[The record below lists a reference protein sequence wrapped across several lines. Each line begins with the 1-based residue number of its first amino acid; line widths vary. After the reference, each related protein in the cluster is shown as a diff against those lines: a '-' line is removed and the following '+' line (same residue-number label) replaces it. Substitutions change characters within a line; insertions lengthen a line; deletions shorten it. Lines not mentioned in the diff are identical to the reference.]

1 MKSMKYIDAVDYKLE
16 LGNLESS
23 SFGQLLEKYA
33 LNKKVIIVDENTH
46 EHCLPFLIT
55 TFEELSKAE
64 VILLPPGEDN
74 KQMEIVF
81 HVWEALT
88 EYEISRSD
96 LIINLGG
103 GMMTDMGG
111 FIASCYKRGLD
122 FIHVP
127 TSLLGMVDA
136 SIGGKTGINLGHFKN
151 QIGLFSNPI
160 AVFIDPKFLATL
172 PENELYSGY
181 AEMLK
186 HAFISSESLL
196 ERIIDQM
203 KNKEEFSIDL
213 IYDCILVKNEIVNR
227 DPLEKGERKILNFGH
242 TIGHVVEGY
251 FMDSLQISHGHS
263 VAIGMV
269 MESFLSMKAGK
280 LSVEKYK
287 EVEALLTSIYPLPK
301 LTDVGIQKMTAMLIN
316 DKKNKEGKILCCL
329 LNEIGKCTYDNVV
342 EEKLFMEVFMHF
354 KNLQIN
360 MN

>member
-1 MKSMKYIDAVDYKLE
+1 MKYIDAVDYKLE
-16 LGNLESS
+16 LGRLESS
-23 SFGQLLEKYA
+23 SFGQLLERYSSSQKI
-33 LNKKVIIVDENTH
+33 IIVDENTH
-46 EHCLPFLIT
+46 ENCLPFLIT
-55 TFEELSKAE
+55 TFDELSKAE
-64 VILLPPGEDN
+64 VIFLPAGEEN
-74 KQMEIVF
+74 KSIEIAF

-88 EYEISRSD
+88 EYQISRSD

-103 GMMTDMGG
+103 GLITDMGG

-122 FIHVP
+122 FIHLP

-136 SIGGKTGINLGHFKN
+136 SIGGKTGVNLGHFKN
-151 QIGLFSNPI
+151 QIGVFSNPI
-160 AVFIDPKFLATL
+160 AVFIDPVFLSTL
-172 PENELYSGY
+172 PENELYSGF

-186 HAFISSESLL
+186 HGFITSDNLL
-196 ERIIDQM
+196 VRIIEQM

-213 IYDCILVKNEIVNR
+213 LFDCIQVKNEVVKN
-227 DPLEKGERKILNFGH
+227 DPFEKGERKILNFGH
-242 TIGHVVEGY
+242 TIGHVIEGY

-269 MESFLSMKAGK
+269 MESFLSMKVGK
-280 LSVEKYK
+280 LNRDKYA
-287 EVEALLTSIYPLPK
+287 EIEELLTSIYPLPK

-329 LNEIGKCTYDNVV
+329 LNEIGDCTYDNAI
-342 EEKLFMEVFMHF
+342 EEKIFLETFMHF

>member
-1 MKSMKYIDAVDYKLE
+1 MKYIDAIDYKLE
-16 LGNLESS
+16 IGNLESS
-23 SFGQLLEKYA
+23 SFCHFLDEYSSCQ
-33 LNKKVIIVDENTH
+33 KVIIVDENTH

-55 TFEELSKAE
+55 TFEELAKAE
-64 VILLPPGEDN
+64 VVVLPTGEEN
-74 KQMEIVF
+74 KSMEIVF

-88 EYEISRSD
+88 EYQITRSD

-103 GMMTDMGG
+103 GMITDMGG

-122 FIHVP
+122 FIHIP

-136 SIGGKTGINLGHFKN
+136 SIGGKTGVNLGHFKN
-151 QIGLFSNPI
+151 QIGLFSNPK
-160 AVFIDPKFLATL
+160 AVYIDPVFLSTL
-172 PENELYSGY
+172 PENDLYSGY

-186 HAFISSESLL
+186 HGFISSKELIGRVI
-196 ERIIDQM
+196 EQM
-203 KNKEEFSIDL
+203 KNNEGFSIEL
-213 IYDCILVKNEIVNR
+213 LYDCIQVKNEVVKN
-227 DPLEKGERKILNFGH
+227 DPLEDGKRKILNFGH
-242 TIGHVVEGY
+242 TVGHVIEGY

-269 MESFLSMKAGK
+269 MESFLSMKVGT
-280 LSVEKYK
+280 LSHKTYQEI
-287 EVEALLTSIYPLPK
+287 EELLTSIYPLPK

-329 LNEIGKCTYDNVV
+329 LQEVGKCTYDNVID
-342 EEKLFMEVFMHF
+342 EKVFMEMFMHF